1 MDFKNKL
8 FDIHKF
14 YNLSRYVFLNIE
26 WNYNNLVKS
35 TGITLPQLRVLWII
49 KIFQGISLGEI
60 ARIGCWAPPTVT
72 KMLKIL
78 MEKNLVVREETSNKK
93 LYTLNLTQKGHDIIK
108 VNTLN
113 KGDNFSIFHLL
124 PVITKEELAYL
135 INIFKLIVTE
145 SKNTF
150 IFEYIEQVNKLGL
163 KINFSRFDN
172 EEKYLLQ
179 EFICFYNLLRN
190 VILNIENNHRQ
201 MLTSLNLTYPQL
213 RALWIIDAF
222 PGITSLKLSELT
234 YLAPSTVNVIVKN
247 LYEKKLIYK
256 EKSQVKNSRFLYIS
270 EDGEELLVKDFEVNQ
285 KSFLIYKD
293 IEFLSVDELVKVD
306 KIVLEM
312 NIALKND
319 FVKEYIERTFTV
331 IEKRLFNKN

>member
-108 VNTLN
+108 VNSLN
-113 KGDNFSIFHLL
+113 KGDDFSIFHLI
-124 PVITKEELAYL
+124 PVITKEDLAYL

-163 KINFSRFDN
+163 KINYSRFEN

-179 EFICFYNLLRN
+179 ELVCFYNLLRN

-201 MLTSLNLTYPQL
+201 MLASLNLTYPQL
-213 RALWIIDAF
+213 RALWVIDAF

-270 EDGEELLVKDFEVNQ
+270 ENGEELLVKDFEVNQ
-285 KSFLIYKD
+285 KSLLIYKD
-293 IEFLSVDELVKVD
+293 IEILSIDELVKVD
-306 KIVLEM
+306 KIILEM
-312 NIALKND
+312 NMALKND